1 MRRKLTYFLI
11 VLSIFLVTTAFTSNE
26 KISGEKIL
34 SKMYKKYKGN
44 WHKTFTFTQNTV
56 QYKNDTIA
64 RKSIWYETIVYPDY
78 FRISFGDPKD
88 GNAVL
93 FIRDSTF
100 NFAKGKLT
108 GKSKRGEDLTFLLGG
123 MYFLPFDSILV
134 KMKGEG
140 YDISKAFEIDKEG
153 KGFFVIGANNSDEK
167 LNQLWI
173 DKDKLLVAKFI
184 KYDGNSKEEAVFFN
198 HKKFGKAWAETACRF
213 FVNDK
218 LIQTETYTDCKA
230 NTAVDMGIFDVGNFK

>member
-1 MRRKLTYFLI
+1 MFRKSIYFFLLVATLI
-11 VLSIFLVTTAFTSNE
+11 VSTAFTDGE
-26 KISGEKIL
+26 KITGEKIL
-34 SKMYKKYKGN
+34 AKMYKKYKGN

-64 RKSIWYETIVYPDY
+64 RKSIWYETMVYPDY
-78 FRISFGDPKD
+78 FRINFGDPQL

-100 NFAKGKLT
+100 NFAKGKLA

-123 MYFLPFDSILV
+123 MYFLPFDSVLV

-153 KGFFVIGANNSDEK
+153 KGFFVIGANNGAEK
-167 LNQLWI
+167 VNQLWI
-173 DKDKLLVAKFI
+173 DKDKLVVAKFI
-184 KYDGNSKEEAVFFN
+184 KYDGNSKQEAVFSN
-198 HKKFGKAWAETACRF
+198 HKKFGKAWAETACSF

-218 LIQTETYTDCKA
+218 LIQTETYTDCKV
-230 NTAVDMGIFDVGNFK
+230 NTAVDMSIFDVRNFK